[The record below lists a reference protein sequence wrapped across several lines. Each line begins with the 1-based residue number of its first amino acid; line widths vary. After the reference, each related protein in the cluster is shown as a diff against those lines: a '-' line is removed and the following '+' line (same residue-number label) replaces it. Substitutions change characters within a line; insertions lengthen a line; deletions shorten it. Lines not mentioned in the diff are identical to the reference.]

1 MTDKHNQRVKILII
15 EPDAL
20 AGEELAQDI
29 EKRGYDSV
37 LVDNHFKGLT
47 KLEDDGFDLVLISME
62 DIGIDGLKFCNLCSK
77 RQQEGRISDV
87 YLILIGEEWDRVFIC
102 ESETQANDFLIKPYL
117 KCELQWRIESGV
129 RFLSLQK
136 QLKSHL
142 YIDPKTG
149 LKNEEGLKTSLQAE
163 VNRVGRKEGWL
174 SVAILDFKDFE
185 WLRINKGEVYAKFV
199 RETVLRSIRETLRN
213 YDQVGELSN
222 ERIVLFSGDCD
233 FEAMKALLKRT
244 NDLIQELQSKN
255 FLLQKI
261 DLSLEGIFLSVQVRS
276 KDYKSF
282 FVF

>member
-1 MTDKHNQRVKILII
+1 MLW
-15 EPDAL
+15 PDAL

-29 EKRGYDSV
+29 EKWGYDSV

-47 KLEDDGFDLVLISME
+47 KLEDDGFDLVLIS
-62 DIGIDGLKFCNLCSK
+62 
-77 RQQEGRISDV
+77 
-87 YLILIGEEWDRVFIC
+87 
-102 ESETQANDFLIKPYL
+102 
-117 KCELQWRIESGV
+117 
-129 RFLSLQK
+129 
-136 QLKSHL
+136 
-142 YIDPKTG
+142 
-149 LKNEEGLKTSLQAE
+149 
-163 VNRVGRKEGWL
+163 
-174 SVAILDFKDFE
+174 
-185 WLRINKGEVYAKFV
+185 EVYAKFV
-199 RETVLRSIRETLRN
+199 RETVLRSIHETLRN